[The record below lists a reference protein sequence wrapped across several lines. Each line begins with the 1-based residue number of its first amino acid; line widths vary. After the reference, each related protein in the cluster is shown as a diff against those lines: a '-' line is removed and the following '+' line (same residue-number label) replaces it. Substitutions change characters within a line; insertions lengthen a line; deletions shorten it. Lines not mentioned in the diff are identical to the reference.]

1 MGFNVIRTSEK
12 MITLRNL
19 RWIFLGAI
27 IIGLGCAAFFQAV
40 YHSRLLPPSIRYF
53 DFWIPLVVVFFMI
66 ILIRGQ
72 KEERTFHFWE
82 GLAAGNMMIWLGGLF
97 SGLGIYGLAL
107 VDPIS
112 FQHFLESGIKFL
124 KINEKPGPQLDESIK
139 ILQNQV
145 PSSMIWVEFKIKLFY
160 SFILVPLVSMIFRR
174 K

>member
-1 MGFNVIRTSEK
+1 
-12 MITLRNL
+12 MISLRNL
-19 RWIFLGAI
+19 RWIGLGALM
-27 IIGLGCAAFFQAV
+27 IGLGCAGFFQVV
-40 YHSRLLPPSIRYF
+40 YHSRLLPPSVRYF

-82 GLAAGNMMIWLGGLF
+82 GLAAGNMMVWLGGLL
-97 SGLGIYGLAL
+97 SGVFIYLLAK

-124 KINEKPGPQLDESIK
+124 TLNEKPGPQLDSSIE
-139 ILQNQV
+139 ILRNQV